1 MRGWLKLVKFA
12 SQWCVCSLIFP
23 SLRRDEHQGYQFP
36 STLLYTRREHP
47 HRVGRNLSFAFE
59 VCGKAAVINLH
70 RSACCE
76 LTPRRYPESAVAPCF
91 ANGAHGNMRLDGFK
105 RAIKICT
112 QHDNLIVQL
121 IHASQFYKIIY
132 LLH

>member
-1 MRGWLKLVKFA
+1 MV
-12 SQWCVCSLIFP
+12 SESSLIFP

-76 LTPRRYPESAVAPCF
+76 LTPRRYQNLRLPLALQMAPTAICVWTVLKEQLKF
-91 ANGAHGNMRLDGFK
+91 AHSM
-105 RAIKICT
+105 
-112 QHDNLIVQL
+112 
-121 IHASQFYKIIY
+121 II
-132 LLH
+132 